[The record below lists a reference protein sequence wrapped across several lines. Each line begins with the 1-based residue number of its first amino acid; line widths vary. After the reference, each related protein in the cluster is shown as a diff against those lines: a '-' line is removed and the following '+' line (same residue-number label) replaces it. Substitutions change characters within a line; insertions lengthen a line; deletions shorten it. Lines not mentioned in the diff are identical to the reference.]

1 MNLWQLVEHN
11 RANLKEL
18 TREVAGSIGTKGVKT
33 RHHLFREL
41 EREVERYLEAME
53 EVVHPALANDER
65 ARSDVAELE
74 HEHEEIRR
82 FMRDLAAVEPKD
94 TPTWTR
100 RFQALILA
108 LDNYFSLQQR
118 ALMAGRSTL
127 EPHADALRRAFE
139 REQIASLLSQR
150 RHVPKP
156 MVPERYGVSIPLAL
170 STIVGVLGLAFVAA
184 AWRRRPAL
192 RDLTA
197 QDVHER
203 SQANRA
209 FREENA
215 AWLH

>member
-53 EVVHPALANDER
+53 EAVHPALASDER
-65 ARSDVAELE
+65 TRSDVAELE
-74 HEHEEIRR
+74 HEHEDIRR
-82 FMRDLAAVEPKD
+82 FMRDLATVESKD

-100 RFQALILA
+100 RFQALVLA
-108 LDNYFSLQQR
+108 LDHYFNLEQR
-118 ALMAGRSTL
+118 ALAVALSTL

-139 REQIASLLSQR
+139 REQIASLLSRR
-150 RHVPKP
+150 RHVPKA
-156 MVPERYGVSIPLAL
+156 MVPERYGVSMPLAL
-170 STIVGVLGLAFVAA
+170 STIAGVLGLAFVAA
-184 AWRRRPAL
+184 AWRRRPTL
-192 RDLTA
+192 QDLTA

-209 FREENA
+209 FREQNA
-215 AWLH
+215 VWLH